1 MTDTDID
8 LTVADAAASVHR
20 RRDGPAASTEYSPQL
35 ARLGAFAVRH
45 KALVFGV
52 WIGAAVVLALLF
64 PQLETV
70 VRQQSV
76 DLVPHD
82 APSLQTVDRMG
93 AAFDEQGSKTMLFV
107 AMEDPAGLTP
117 AARQHYENLL
127 SELRADTEHV
137 LLVQDLLS
145 DPVTKAQA
153 VSQDGKAWYLPV
165 GVAGTL
171 GDTSAAESVTAV
183 RDIASREFAGT
194 TTTVYVTGP
203 PSTFSDQIASME
215 HSLLFI
221 SIATAALIAAILL
234 IVYRSV
240 FTALLPLLVIGLS
253 LAVGRGVLSA
263 LGEMGM
269 PVSQFTVGF
278 MTAIL
283 LGAGTDYTVFL
294 ISRYHEQRR
303 AGVPA
308 DQAAIYATAS
318 IGRVILASAATVAFA
333 FLSMVFAKLNV
344 FAALGPACALAVFI
358 GFLATVTLVPPVL
371 TLAARRGIGEP
382 KPDRTRRYWN
392 SVAVAVVRRP
402 APLLAISLIILI
414 ALSAVA
420 ATIQIS
426 YDDRRGQPA
435 TTASNQGYQLLDRHF
450 RKDVVISE
458 FLVVENPTDMRTG
471 KGLADL
477 DEMASRIAQ
486 IPGVTKVSGVTRPAG
501 ARLDQAQ
508 LSWQNGQIGEKIAD
522 AVADGTAKKDDLAK
536 LTNGAD
542 QLAGGLAKLDTTL
555 RTALT
560 PLTGILNQA
569 QSAGTRVD
577 QLRPLLQQLSATA
590 PNIDEAI
597 QSGPGIRPLAEQAQ
611 NAIATVDPL
620 VGALNTSPWCATT
633 PQCAQ
638 IRDQVQILVTLRN
651 NGFFNQVAELG
662 DRYNPAANATVTGTL
677 TNVQT
682 AVHSLDSAFSAMGNP
697 ADMAANIRRLQD
709 GISQLASGAQALATG
724 VHALADSNIQML
736 SGMSQIAT
744 QLQNSARASTGSDS
758 ASGFYLPPES
768 FEDRQFADVAKL
780 FLSPDGKTARFSIES
795 SYDPYSGEAT
805 HLAQQM
811 VDVANAARPNTSLAN
826 ATISVAGFPAV
837 NSDIQHLLWSD
848 FALLAIATLLIVGL
862 ILILL
867 LRAVLAPLYLLGT
880 VVLNYLASMG
890 IGVLVFQWWLGH
902 QIAWPVPLIA
912 FIILVAVGADYNMLL
927 VSRLREESGRNIR
940 VGVLR
945 TVASTGSVI
954 TSAGLIFAA
963 SMFGL
968 MVGSIAIMIQ
978 IGLIVGCGLLL
989 DTFLVRTLTVPAIA
1003 ALLREASWWPQ
1014 SVTRS
1019 AWRKAKGRGQL
1030 TQKTPSIR
1038 TRWKNT
1044 ALRFNC
1050 FATPSCT
1057 LARSTI
1063 STTRRERSP
1072 THGRSTSATP
1082 QPSNASTTP

>member
-1 MTDTDID
+1 MTDTDV
-8 LTVADAAASVHR
+8 TVAGTAASVHR
-20 RRDGPAASTEYSPQL
+20 RRDGPVASSEYSPQL
-35 ARLGAFAVRH
+35 ARLGAFVVRH
-45 KALVFGV
+45 KALVFGL

-82 APSLQTVDRMG
+82 APSLQTVDRMSV
-93 AAFDEQGSKTMLFV
+93 AFSEQGSRTMLFV

-117 AARQHYENLL
+117 TARQHYQNLV
-127 SELRADTEHV
+127 SRLRADTTHV
-137 LLVQDLLS
+137 LLVQDLLA
-145 DPVTKAQA
+145 DPVTEAQA
-153 VSQDGKAWYLPV
+153 VSQDRKAWYLPV

-171 GDTSAAESVTAV
+171 GDPAAAESVTAV
-183 RDIASREFAGT
+183 RAIAAKEFAGT

-203 PSTFSDQIASME
+203 ASTFSDMIASAE
-215 HSLLFI
+215 HDLVLI
-221 SIATAALIAAILL
+221 SIATAGMIALILM

-263 LGEMGM
+263 LGEAGM
-269 PVSQFTVGF
+269 PVSQFTVAF

-303 AGVPA
+303 AGAPA

-333 FLSMVFAKLNV
+333 FLSMVFARLSV
-344 FAALGPACALAVFI
+344 FAALGPACAIAVLF
-358 GFLATVTLVPPVL
+358 GFLATVTLLPPVL
-371 TLAARRGIGEP
+371 ALAARRGIGDP

-392 SVAVAVVRRP
+392 SVAVAVVRRTV
-402 APLLAISLIILI
+402 PLLIVSLVILI

-420 ATIQIS
+420 ATIKIS
-426 YDDRRGQPA
+426 YDDRKGQPA

-450 RKDVVISE
+450 RKDIVISE
-458 FLVVENPTDMRTG
+458 FLVVENPADMRTG

-508 LSWQNGQIGEKIAD
+508 LSWQNGQIGDKMAG
-522 AVADGTAKKDDLAK
+522 AVADGNARKNDLAK

-542 QLAGGLAKLDTTL
+542 QLAAGLTKLDTTL
-555 RTALT
+555 RGALT
-560 PLTGILNQA
+560 PLIGILNQS

-590 PNIDEAI
+590 PNIDQAI

-620 VGALNTSPWCATT
+620 VAALNTSPWCATT

-651 NGFFNQVAELG
+651 NGFFNQVADLG

-677 TNVQT
+677 TNIQT
-682 AVHSLDSAFSAMGNP
+682 AVNSLDNAFSALGNP
-697 ADMAANIRRLQD
+697 ADMAANIGRLQD

-724 VHALADSNIQML
+724 VHTLADSNIQML

-744 QLQNSARASTGSDS
+744 QLQNSARASAGSDS
-758 ASGFYLPPES
+758 ASGFYLPANA
-768 FEDRQFADVAKL
+768 FENRQFADVAKL

-811 VDVANAARPNTSLAN
+811 VEVADAARPNTSLAN

-837 NSDIQHLLWSD
+837 NADIQRLLWSD
-848 FALLAIATLLIVGL
+848 FALLAVATLLIVGL

-890 IGVLVFQWWLGH
+890 IGVLVFQWGLGH

-912 FIILVAVGADYNMLL
+912 LIILVAVGADYNMLL

-1003 ALLREASWWPQ
+1003 TLLREASWWPN
-1014 SVTRS
+1014 
-1019 AWRKAKGRGQL
+1019 
-1030 TQKTPSIR
+1030 TPH
-1038 TRWKNT
+1038 T
-1044 ALRFNC
+1044 
-1050 FATPSCT
+1050 
-1057 LARSTI
+1057 
-1063 STTRRERSP
+1063 
-1072 THGRSTSATP
+1072 
-1082 QPSNASTTP
+1082 TTPRHH